1 MKLKLLKF
9 FLIIMLIGLVF
20 GSENGK
26 IAVAE
31 EKPLLLP
38 AQADCP
44 KCCQKVNLYPGIDVN
59 NLMRIKYI
67 VKYSKN
73 AKDQTSVGNFILID
87 RNGLKRTQ
95 KWNRYRVIL
104 NKNGLDYKDMI
115 VLTEP
120 QHIKG
125 LAVLTWMYL
134 DPNRKRD
141 NWIWLPSQR
150 KLRRVSPAE
159 DDDAAFGADL
169 TTEEL
174 TSRNWHD
181 ETYAYI
187 NEHGTFEGFTSHYDK
202 KNYYKNAT
210 GWIVEAKPKRKKW
223 YYSRRVLFIPDTLG
237 AQIHDDI
244 FDPNGKKFKYLFR
257 YYDIRDTGCMPITY
271 VECTDYRTNHMTL
284 ITFDWN
290 ELNVGVD
297 EKILSPKG
305 LMRSKW

>member
-1 MKLKLLKF
+1 MKRLQF
-9 FLIIMLIGLVF
+9 FFVAMLAGLVLARGNTTPAF
-20 GSENGK
+20 
-26 IAVAE
+26 AE

-38 AQADCP
+38 APTDCSA
-44 KCCQKVNLYPGIDVN
+44 CCQKPNLYPGIDVD
-59 NLMRIKYI
+59 NLMQIKYI
-67 VKYSKN
+67 VKYSKY
-73 AKDQTSVGNFILID
+73 AKDQAGVGNFIMVD
-87 RNGLKRTQ
+87 RNGLKRTR

-104 NKNGLDYKDMI
+104 NKDGIDYKDMI

-174 TSRNWHD
+174 TTRNWND
-181 ETYAYI
+181 ETYAFI
-187 NEHGTFEGFTSHYDK
+187 NENGKYEGYTSRHNQK
-202 KNYYKNAT
+202 TYYKDT
-210 GWIVEAKPKRKKW
+210 PGWVVEAKPKKKDW
-223 YYSRRVLFIPDTLG
+223 YYKGRVLFIPKNIG
-237 AQIHDDI
+237 AQVHDDI
-244 FDPNGKKFKYLFR
+244 FDPNGKKYKDLFR
-257 YYDIRDTGCMPITY
+257 YYDIRDTGCMPMTY
-271 VECTDYRTNHMTL
+271 VECIDHRTNHMTV
-284 ITFDWN
+284 ITFDWT

-297 EKILSPKG
+297 EKLLSPKA
-305 LMRSKW
+305 LMRTKW